1 MYVRKES
8 MKENI
13 KNWIKD
19 FLNCCVLFVIAIIV
33 YKIGGFVKND
43 VLQIAMTV
51 ALTAY
56 AATIQ
61 KKHS

>member
-1 MYVRKES
+1 MYVGKEY
-8 MKENI
+8 MKEKL

-33 YKIGGFVKND
+33 YKIGGLVKND
-43 VLQIAMTV
+43 VLQIAMTI

-61 KKHS
+61 KKY

>member
-1 MYVRKES
+1 
-8 MKENI
+8 MKEKL

-33 YKIGGFVKND
+33 YKIGEIFKND
-43 VLQIAMTV
+43 TLQIAMTA

-61 KKHS
+61 KKY